1 MNPVSLKAE
10 TISMAVFRFSKLNE
24 ASRNFAKLMTGILKE
39 DKSCATVTR
48 QRVFDVVRAARS
60 GLRQSM
66 V

>member
-10 TISMAVFRFSKLNE
+10 TISSAVFCFSKFDE
-24 ASRNFAKLMTGILKE
+24 APRNFAKFMTGILKE
-39 DKSCATVTR
+39 DKSWATVTR
-48 QRVFDVVRAARS
+48 QRVFNAVRAVRS